1 MKKILLVVDCFNG
14 GAGNMAQILFIN
26 FSAKYDVDL
35 SDFLPTPII
44 SVFKQRVADIRHEGE
59 NIK

>member
-14 GAGNMAQILFIN
+14 GAGNMAQILFVN

-35 SDFLPTPII
+35 LIETGL
-44 SVFKQRVADIRHEGE
+44 K
-59 NIK
+59 